1 MLPDSLPG
9 PHHFGQ
15 GRTST
20 GDQQEAVG
28 QVTLIFK
35 GRSSENWSFESAA
48 GDVLGGE
55 GRRGPEGGRKGLPLT
70 VRSLGQAL
78 SQLGG
83 CWTSP
88 RAPQGLSFPSCQM
101 TLLPASGGDQRD

>member
-1 MLPDSLPG
+1 MLPNSLPG
-9 PHHFGQ
+9 PHHFSQ
-15 GRTST
+15 GRTSA
-20 GDQQEAVG
+20 GDRKEAGG

-55 GRRGPEGGRKGLPLT
+55 VRRGPAGQKKGLPRT

-88 RAPQGLSFPSCQM
+88 TAAQSLSFPICQM
-101 TLLPASGGDQRD
+101 TLLPASGRDQRD